1 MNRQPKACPVQSF
14 LDYVSV
20 RGIVHG
26 PPFIYHDGSSVLRS
40 EVSKMLGSVIRLCNL
55 DPNRYKGHSFRIG
68 AVAYAAEQ
76 GISDAKNIGICVD
89 GNLMLSKSILE

>member
-26 PPFIYHDGSSVLRS
+26 PPFIYHDGSPVLRS
-40 EVSKMLGSVIRLCNL
+40 EFSKMLDIKDTALGLVLLLMRLN
-55 DPNRYKGHSFRIG
+55 KAFRTPR
-68 AVAYAAEQ
+68 
-76 GISDAKNIGICVD
+76 IGICVD